1 MNFQLQRVRAST
13 DCYIGFTLPMD
24 RSLRFR
30 VYRLRLNRPIQT
42 RFRSGSGLSGLNLA
56 TNGNSL
62 AHYAKGTRSDIALR
76 P

>member
-13 DCYIGFTLPMD
+13 DCYIAFTLTMD

-30 VYRLRLNRPIQT
+30 VYPLRLTRPIQT
-42 RFRSGSGLSGLNLA
+42 RFRYGSGLLGLNLA
-56 TNGNSL
+56 TKDNSL
-62 AHYAKGTRSDIALR
+62 AHYAKGTRLDFALR